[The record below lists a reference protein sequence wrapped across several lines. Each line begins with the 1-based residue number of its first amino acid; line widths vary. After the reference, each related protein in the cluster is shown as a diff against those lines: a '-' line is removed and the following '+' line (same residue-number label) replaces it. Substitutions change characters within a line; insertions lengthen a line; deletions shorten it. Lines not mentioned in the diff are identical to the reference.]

1 MLFKELI
8 GMLQMNFVHD
18 TKKTAHRNVATRK
31 YVLKNRNKYIYDFWM
46 TVSGYL
52 FSAGKLNMR
61 MLAMII
67 CQRRLQLQNIKD
79 IILHLTKKDEICL
92 RKKQQVVGSK
102 KVVLAHVFC
111 VLKFLTLPNNKSS
124 VHK

>member
-1 MLFKELI
+1 M
-8 GMLQMNFVHD
+8 
-18 TKKTAHRNVATRK
+18 TASR
-31 YVLKNRNKYIYDFWM
+31 
-46 TVSGYL
+46 YL
-52 FSAGKLNMR
+52 FSAGQLNMR

-79 IILHLTKKDEICL
+79 IIWHLTKKGEICL

-102 KVVLAHVFC
+102 KVVLPHVFC